1 MRYLIIGASL
11 NPNSHSQ
18 ILAQAAQQQL
28 QAQGQQAQWLDLRQ
42 VTLPLCDGSS
52 AYNHPE
58 LPPLAETVAR
68 VQGIVVATPI
78 YNYDV
83 NANIKNFLELTG
95 SAWNEKVVGFL
106 CAAGGQ
112 GSYMAV
118 MPFANSL
125 MLDFRCFI
133 LPRFVYAT
141 GSAFADGQLVDA
153 DIQSRLADFVERLVG
168 VTEAL
173 SAPSAVSESQ

>member
-1 MRYLIIGASL
+1 MHYLIIGASL

-28 QAQGQQAQWLDLRQ
+28 HAQGQQAQWLDLRQ

-52 AYNHPE
+52 AYSHPE
-58 LPPLAETVAR
+58 LPPLAEAVDWA
-68 VQGIVVATPI
+68 QGIIVATPI

-141 GSAFADGQLVDA
+141 ASAFDDGQLVDA
-153 DIQSRLADFVERLVG
+153 NIQGRLTDFVDRFVE

-173 SAPSAVSESQ
+173 STPRAVLEPR

>member
-153 DIQSRLADFVERLVG
+153 DIQSRLADFVERFG

>member
-11 NPNSHSQ
+11 NPQSNSQ
-18 ILAQAAQQQL
+18 ILAQEALQRL
-28 QAQGQQAQWLDLRQ
+28 QAQGQYVQYLDLRQ

-58 LPPLAETVAR
+58 LPELADAVRQA
-68 VQGIVVATPI
+68 QGIIVATPI

-95 SAWNEKVVGFL
+95 SAWREKVVGFL
-106 CAAGGQ
+106 CAAGGK

-125 MLDFRCFI
+125 MLDFRCLI
-133 LPRFVYAT
+133 VPRFVYASSDT
-141 GSAFADGQLVDA
+141 FADGQLVDE
-153 DIQSRLADFVERLVG
+153 DIQTRLMEFLTHFVE

-173 SAPSAVSESQ
+173 GKPVPVSG